1 MIDAPSYSVIQISR
15 EHLRM
20 LLDEMYSDIKNE
32 MVQKNKV
39 DNDVDEIFTRKEAA
53 KYLKVSLSTLDKIAK
68 YEKLPFYKILD
79 SIRFKKSDLN
89 NYLNTKRN
97 VY

>member
-1 MIDAPSYSVIQISR
+1 
-15 EHLRM
+15 M

-39 DNDVDEIFTRKEAA
+39 DTDDDEIFTRKEAA
-53 KYLKVSLSTLDKIAK
+53 KFLKVSLSTLDKIAK

>member
-1 MIDAPSYSVIQISR
+1 
-15 EHLRM
+15 M

-32 MVQKNKV
+32 MVQKNKAET
-39 DNDVDEIFTRKEAA
+39 DVDEIFTRKEAA

-79 SIRFKKSDLN
+79 STRYKKSDLN
-89 NYLNTKRN
+89 NYLNAKRN

>member
-1 MIDAPSYSVIQISR
+1 MLLQKLYLDMKEEIAQKDKVEIDADVI
-15 EHLRM
+15 L
-20 LLDEMYSDIKNE
+20 
-32 MVQKNKV
+32 
-39 DNDVDEIFTRKEAA
+39 TRKEAA
-53 KYLKVSLSTLDKIAK
+53 KFLKVSLSTLDKIAK

-79 SIRFKKSDLN
+79 SVRFKKSDLN

>member
-1 MIDAPSYSVIQISR
+1 
-15 EHLRM
+15 
-20 LLDEMYSDIKNE
+20 

-39 DNDVDEIFTRKEAA
+39 DTDVDEIFTRKEAA

>member
-1 MIDAPSYSVIQISR
+1 MIHAPSYNVIQISR

-39 DNDVDEIFTRKEAA
+39 DIDVDEIFTRKEAA

>member
-1 MIDAPSYSVIQISR
+1 MIDATSYTVIQISR
-15 EHLRM
+15 EHFRM
-20 LLDEMYSDIKNE
+20 LLDEFYSDIKNE
-32 MVQKNKV
+32 MEQKNKA
-39 DNDVDEIFTRKEAA
+39 DTDVDEIFTKKEAA
-53 KYLKVSLSTLDKIAK
+53 EYLKVSLSTLNKIAK
-68 YEKLPFYKILD
+68 YENLPFYKILD

>member
-1 MIDAPSYSVIQISR
+1 MKDELVQKGKAEIDA
-15 EHLRM
+15 
-20 LLDEMYSDIKNE
+20 
-32 MVQKNKV
+32 
-39 DNDVDEIFTRKEAA
+39 DEILTRKEAA
-53 KYLKVSLSTLDKIAK
+53 KFLKVSLSTLDKIAK

-79 SIRFKKSDLN
+79 SVRFKKSDLN

>member
-1 MIDAPSYSVIQISR
+1 MIDAPSYNVLQISR

-32 MVQKNKV
+32 MVQKNKAET
-39 DNDVDEIFTRKEAA
+39 DVDEIFTRKEAA

-79 SIRFKKSDLN
+79 STRYKKSDLN
-89 NYLNTKRN
+89 NYLNAKRN

>member
-1 MIDAPSYSVIQISR
+1 
-15 EHLRM
+15 M

-39 DNDVDEIFTRKEAA
+39 DTDVDEIFTRKEAA